1 MNPRTRPGVRLLP
14 ALFAVLCSACAVGPD
29 YRAPSDDGDLAG
41 VPSSWHAQ
49 LPHGGTVSA
58 LAQWWRQF
66 DDPLLTELVETA
78 EARHPSIAAAV
89 GAVREARA
97 AVMSSR
103 GGLLPTLDA
112 RGAMTRSSGASDTA
126 GSDSPAYTLLN
137 GSLDAS
143 WELDLFG
150 GARRGLEASQAH
162 LQAAQDNWDEARVTL
177 AAEVADAYVQR
188 RYCEHLLVLYQDT
201 LASRRETERLT
212 SLKLKAGFVA
222 PADEAQARAGSYD
235 SENQL
240 LAQEGVCQQ
249 DLNRL
254 AQLSAVPAAELEAR
268 LAATPDAGIAH
279 GDDTQASA
287 YRSAIPVPLQPAVP
301 AVPAAILS
309 QRPDLMADER
319 ALAAASAGIG
329 VAVASRLPSLSL
341 SGMIGINRVV
351 HGGDA
356 TQSWSWGPSIS
367 LPLFEG
373 GAGRARVETA
383 RARYDQALAQYHG
396 QVLIAV
402 QEVEDALT
410 RVDTSVRRA
419 NAARESE
426 RNYSVLL
433 ASQENRYKLGETSLL
448 DLEESRRLTL
458 ASREALAAVQLEISQ
473 SWIALYK
480 AAGGGWNDLAQTA
493 ASSTLTPGQPPA
505 ASKPPAGAGA

>member
-1 MNPRTRPGVRLLP
+1 MNLRIRPVAWLTP
-14 ALFAVLCSACAVGPD
+14 AILAALCTACAVGPD
-29 YRAPSDDGDLAG
+29 YRAPSDQGDLAG
-41 VPSSWHAQ
+41 VPSSWHAR

-58 LAQWWRQF
+58 LTQWWRQF
-66 DDPLLTELVETA
+66 DDPLLTDLVETA
-78 EARHPSIAAAV
+78 ETRHPSIATAV

-103 GGLLPTLDA
+103 GGLLPQLDA
-112 RGAMTRSSGASDTA
+112 RGSMTRSSGASDTA

-150 GARRGLEASQAH
+150 GARRGLEASQAR

-188 RYCEHLLVLYQDT
+188 RYCEHLRVLYQST
-201 LASRRETERLT
+201 LDSRRETERLT

-222 PADEAQARAGSYD
+222 PADEAQARAGRYD

-240 LAQEGVCQQ
+240 IAQEGVCQQ

-254 AQLSAVPAAELEAR
+254 AQLTAIPAAELETK
-268 LAATPDAGIAH
+268 LATAPDAGVAH
-279 GDDTQASA
+279 SDDTQATA

-309 QRPDLMADER
+309 QRPDLMSDER
-319 ALAAASAGIG
+319 ALAAASAEIG

-383 RARYDQALAQYHG
+383 RARYEQALAQYHG

-448 DLEESRRLTL
+448 DLEESRRLAL
-458 ASREALAAVQLEISQ
+458 ASREALASVQLEISQ

-480 AAGGGWNDLAQTA
+480 AAGGGWNDPVHSQQ
-493 ASSTLTPGQPPA
+493 SSTKPGVPPA
-505 ASKPPAGAGA
+505 ASQPPAGAGA